1 MAVSL
6 QLPHKRECNLNQKPA
21 AHIQFRKCNVM
32 NSVNKPEVSKSTALM
47 YGVIIVFLAAMG
59 LSFAFAAFL
68 TPMGTV
74 GIAAS
79 LLVVGIEAVMVLL
92 LRSIYRTRY
101 ILTDKELVIST
112 SKLIGG
118 NKTIPLKTI
127 DSVEATPIT
136 CGIRLFGASFHGGY
150 YHVPSIGRTFQAIT
164 NYHDGL
170 LIRAQNKNY
179 VITPK
184 NRLEFK
190 EAIEIKQ
197 KI

>member
-68 TPMGTV
+68 TPMGTA
-74 GIAAS
+74 GFAAS
-79 LLVVGIEAVMVLL
+79 LLVIGIEAVMVLL

-127 DSVEATPIT
+127 DSVEATPIP

>member
-6 QLPHKRECNLNQKPA
+6 QLPHKRECNLNQKQA
-21 AHIQFRKCNVM
+21 AHIQCRKRNIM

-68 TPMGTV
+68 TPMGTA
-74 GIAAS
+74 GFAAS

-118 NKTIPLKTI
+118 SKTIPLKTI
-127 DSVEATPIT
+127 DSVEATPIP

-170 LIRAQNKNY
+170 LIRSRKGNY
-179 VITPK
+179 IITPK

>member
-1 MAVSL
+1 MDVSL

-47 YGVIIVFLAAMG
+47 YGIIIVFLAAMG
-59 LSFAFAAFL
+59 VSFAFAAFL
-68 TPMGTV
+68 TPMGTA
-74 GIAAS
+74 GFAAS
-79 LLVVGIEAVMVLL
+79 LLVVGIEAVIVLL

-118 NKTIPLKTI
+118 KKTIPLKTI
-127 DSVEATPIT
+127 DSVEATPIP